1 MGYVMFKAQRLIAKK
16 QRLEKELETETNENK
31 IKQKKAKIIELEKKI
46 APKMLWNSSEKG
58 TYVKAKEEKETDK
71 GIAKLQKLED
81 LTVSTLKE
89 KAKEAG
95 IKGYSTMKKDELIK
109 ALEEVK

>member
-1 MGYVMFKAQRLIAKK
+1 MF
-16 QRLEKELETETNENK
+16 
-31 IKQKKAKIIELEKKI
+31 
-46 APKMLWNSSEKG
+46 WNSNEKG
-58 TYVKAKEEKETDK
+58 TYVKAKEEKETTES
-71 GIAKLQKLED
+71 ISKLQRLED
-81 LTVSTLKE
+81 LTVSVLKE